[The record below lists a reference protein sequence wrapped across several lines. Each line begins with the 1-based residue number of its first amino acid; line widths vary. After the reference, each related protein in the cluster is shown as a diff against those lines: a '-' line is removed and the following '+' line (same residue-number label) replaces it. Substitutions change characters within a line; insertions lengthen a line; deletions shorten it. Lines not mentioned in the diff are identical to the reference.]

1 MTDALVGVVVP
12 ASGGGDKP
20 RTLREALQ
28 EDGWRA
34 AIAPAAPP
42 AAPTTAAAAAG
53 IIGKTIESG
62 IKRGVVLAVQY
73 DHQEGR
79 WYALVQLDD
88 GSFENF
94 SLYAAKVVP

>member
-12 ASGGGDKP
+12 TSGGGDKP

-28 EDGWRA
+28 EDGWRSA
-34 AIAPAAPP
+34 TSPTIAPTV
-42 AAPTTAAAAAG
+42 TTG

-94 SLYAAKVVP
+94 SLYAARVVP